1 MYFQIELTHRS
12 GVPIPENKRRR
23 EDLLF
28 GRVGLAN
35 HGKFNRSVRVLELH
49 PPRTNGHAAYA
60 WLYKPEFI
68 ALTGRSFTFAGL
80 ERARINGQSI
90 WVQQCWHCV
99 YTDDTQFERWVRSL
113 EKVPDWV
120 VLV

>member
-1 MYFQIELTHRS
+1 MYFQIELTHRR
-12 GVPIPENKRRR
+12 GALIPEARRQR

-35 HGKFNRSVRVLELH
+35 HARLHRSVKVLELH
-49 PPRTNGHAAYA
+49 PPRTNGHAPYA
-60 WLYKPEFI
+60 WLYKPEFT
-68 ALTGRSFTFAGL
+68 ALTGRSFTFCGL
-80 ERARINGQSI
+80 ERARIDGHTI

-113 EKVPDWV
+113 EKVPSWV
-120 VLV
+120 VLI